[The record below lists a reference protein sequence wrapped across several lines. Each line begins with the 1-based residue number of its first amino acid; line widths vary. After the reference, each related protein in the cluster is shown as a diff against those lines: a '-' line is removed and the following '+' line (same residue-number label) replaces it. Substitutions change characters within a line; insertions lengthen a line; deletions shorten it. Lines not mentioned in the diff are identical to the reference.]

1 MPSIR
6 RMLNKLSN
14 IGRTV
19 SVDYV
24 MNLIGSRRLRVP
36 EIFRAGRR
44 SYLSYRPDW
53 DYDFKSIPEVQDLSQ
68 RWVQGNEANNSGDAS
83 RLYALVLNLSQVISE
98 GIPGD
103 LAELGVYRGNSAAVM
118 AHYAEKAD
126 RSLYL
131 FDTFSGFD
139 PRDFVGIDANAPQ
152 AFDATS
158 IDMVKK
164 TIGSD
169 RAIYVPGFFPGTVTP
184 EISDR
189 RFAIAHLDCDLYEP
203 MKAGLEF
210 FYPRLST
217 GGLMMMHDY
226 SNPHWAG
233 AKQAVDEFCLTIPES
248 VILLPDKSGT
258 AMLRKS
264 KATGER
270 TKRRHLT

>member
-1 MPSIR
+1 
-6 RMLNKLSN
+6 MLSKLKNKR
-14 IGRTV
+14 RTV
-19 SVDYV
+19 SVDR
-24 MNLIGSRRLRVP
+24 LLSILESHRLRVP
-36 EIFRAGRR
+36 EVFRAGRR

-53 DYDFKSIPEVQDLSQ
+53 DYDFAAIPEVRNLSRQ
-68 RWVQGNEANNSGDAS
+68 WVQGNEANNSGDAS
-83 RLYALVLNLSQVISE
+83 RLYALVLNIRQVISD
-98 GIPGD
+98 GIAGD
-103 LAELGVYRGNSAAVM
+103 FAELGVYRGNSAAVL

-139 PRDFVGIDANAPQ
+139 PRDFVGIDANAPK

-164 TIGSD
+164 TVGSD

-184 EISDR
+184 EMSDR
-189 RFAIAHLDCDLYEP
+189 RFVIAHLDCDLYEP

-210 FYPRLST
+210 FYPRLSP

-258 AMLRKS
+258 AMFRKAHTQRS
-264 KATGER
+264 ST
-270 TKRRHLT
+270 

>member
-1 MPSIR
+1 MPLIR
-6 RMLNKLSN
+6 RMLSKLSN
-14 IGRTV
+14 RGRTV
-19 SVDYV
+19 SVDHV
-24 MNLIGSRRLRVP
+24 MNLIESRRLRVP
-36 EIFRAGRR
+36 EVFRAGRR

-53 DYDFKSIPEVQDLSQ
+53 DYDFNGISEVRDLSQ

-103 LAELGVYRGNSAAVM
+103 LAELGVYRGNSAAVL

-158 IDMVKK
+158 IDMVKM
-164 TIGSD
+164 TVGSD

-210 FYPRLST
+210 FYSRLST

-233 AKQAVDEFCLTIPES
+233 AKQAVDEFCSTIPES

-270 TKRRHLT
+270 T